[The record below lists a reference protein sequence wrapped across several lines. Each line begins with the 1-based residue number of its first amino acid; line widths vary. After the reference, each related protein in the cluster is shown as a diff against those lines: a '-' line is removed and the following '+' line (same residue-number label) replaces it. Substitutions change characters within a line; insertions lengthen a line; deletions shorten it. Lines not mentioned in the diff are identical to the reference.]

1 MDTETLSPQSGE
13 KMVPTA
19 TVALVTFLIYGV
31 NIHMYVYTRY
41 VQYVHPS
48 YTILRS
54 FFPQWTRFSRFQE
67 SNDSNMT

>member
-31 NIHMYVYTRY
+31 NIHTMSSMSILVIQYYV
-41 VQYVHPS
+41 PS
-48 YTILRS
+48 FLNGRDFRGFKKVMIPT
-54 FFPQWTRFSRFQE
+54 
-67 SNDSNMT
+67 